1 LLVGRTAECQAID
14 RLLAKIRGGNGGALV
29 VIGEPGIGKTALLE
43 YALRQASDMR
53 ALSALGVEAE
63 AAVPYAGLHTLLRP
77 VLDGLGELPERQAR
91 AIRVA
96 LGQDEQG
103 ATDALAVY
111 SGVLALL
118 AEAAWQE
125 PLVVVVDDAH
135 WLDAET
141 VQAIGFAARRIAEES
156 IGILFG
162 ARSGEGF
169 ELRGVPELLVGGVD
183 AAAANALISRARPG
197 IPPEVARAV
206 RDEAAGN
213 PLALLELPRA
223 LEDSVLRGEKPIDGG
238 VSLSA
243 AIERAFLRRSERL
256 SEAGRQAM
264 LLAAAC
270 GENDLEIIGGIDAHL
285 AYGLD
290 EAQRVGL
297 LKQDRGRI
305 DFWHPLVRSAVY
317 SAATEATRR
326 AAHRMLANA
335 LADEQPA
342 RSAWHLVLSGCEADE
357 SVARALADAG
367 ETARRAGACSSA
379 ARLLDLAAAAT
390 PDDGRRA
397 LRLLRAGEAAWLSGN
412 PQRAKSLLDRSEQLT
427 EDATLAA
434 DIALARWWAATSLTD
449 SLQDL
454 FEPIVDRARDLPPA
468 DAHTAAR
475 ILATAWDWAWN
486 VLDIDRA
493 RRLADHAMAA
503 LAGDVTPADRELLT
517 ALAWQR
523 LADFRVEEALA
534 AARVVTE
541 QPGSA
546 PDLQVAFAAEVL
558 SAADEHDEARTALGV
573 AIGELSRLGHMPT
586 LSYSL
591 RTQATIELR
600 RGRLLEA
607 VKLAGE
613 AQALSDEGTASW
625 AGMADAEIAAVEA
638 VAGLAG
644 PCRAHAARA
653 SESFG
658 GGDQWSHAEGQAAIG
673 LLELGL
679 GNDDAARLALD
690 RAHEMLRPVGHPG
703 FVRYAADRIEV
714 LMRLG
719 DQDEAQTA
727 IADLRDRNQRAPL
740 PWATHVLARAE
751 MLTAPPEMLDTAY
764 ERVIASPVQSGFE
777 RARSSL
783 VYGERLRRAGRRID
797 AREHLR
803 TALDT
808 FETLG
813 SKPWERRA
821 QSELRA
827 SGLRLRKRDEGSG
840 DELTP
845 QELQVALVVAEGVTN
860 REAGA
865 RLFLSPKTIEVHL
878 SRAYRKLGVRTRT
891 ELAHALAVSPPAVE
905 PAPIQGRTL
914 AALLFTDIVGSTDR
928 AVAVGDRRWSALL
941 SRHNQATA
949 AAVER
954 AGGRV
959 IESTG
964 DGVLAGFETPS
975 SALRCAVA
983 IRRALRKLDI
993 DVRSAIHVGE
1003 LEQMPGGNVRGIMV
1017 HVAARALGQAA
1028 AGQIVVTKAV
1038 QETARGTAFLF
1049 KSRGEVVLR
1058 GIGPVELY
1066 DAEPAT

>member
-1 LLVGRTAECQAID
+1 MLVGRAAECRAID
-14 RLLAKIRGGNGGALV
+14 RLLADVRGGSGGALV
-29 VIGEPGIGKTALLE
+29 VIGEPGIGKSSLLE

-53 ALSALGVEAE
+53 ALRVLGVEAE

-77 VLDGLGELPERQAR
+77 VLNGLRELPERQAR

-96 LGQDEQG
+96 LGQDEEG

-169 ELRGVPELLVGGVD
+169 ELRGVPELVVGGID

-197 IPPEVARAV
+197 VPPEVARAV
-206 RDEAAGN
+206 REEAAGN

-223 LEDSVLRGEKPIDGG
+223 LEESVLSGERAIDGG

-243 AIERAFLRRSERL
+243 ALEHAFLRRSEQL
-256 SEAGRQAM
+256 TEAGREAL

-270 GENDLEIIGGIDAHL
+270 GEDDVEIIRGLGSRL
-285 AYGLD
+285 SEGLD
-290 EAQRVGL
+290 EAQRVAL
-297 LKQDRGRI
+297 LKQDRGRL

-317 SAATEATRR
+317 SGATEGARR
-326 AAHRMLANA
+326 AAHRA
-335 LADEQPA
+335 LAKALGGQQPG
-342 RSAWHLVLSGCEADE
+342 RGAWHLVLSGCEADE
-357 SVARALADAG
+357 SVARALAEAG

-379 ARLLDLAAAAT
+379 ARLFDRAAAAT
-390 PDDGRRA
+390 PDDERRA
-397 LRLLRAGEAAWLSGN
+397 FRLLRAGETAWLAGN
-412 PQRAKSLLDRSEQLT
+412 PQRALALLERGEQLT
-427 EDATLAA
+427 DDISLAA
-434 DIALARWWAATSLTD
+434 DIALARWWAATSLTK

-454 FEPIVDRARDLPPA
+454 FELLVDRAGELVASDP
-468 DAHTAAR
+468 HKAAR
-475 ILATAWDWAWN
+475 MLTTAWDWAFN
-486 VLDIDRA
+486 TLDVDRSRA
-493 RRLADHAMAA
+493 LADQAA
-503 LAGDVTPADRELLT
+503 AAVAGGLQATDRELLT
-517 ALAWQR
+517 AIAWQR
-523 LADFRVEEALA
+523 LADFRVDEALA
-534 AARVVTE
+534 AARMVTNDSTTP
-541 QPGSA
+541 PG
-546 PDLQVAFAAEVL
+546 LQVAFAAEVL
-558 SAADEHDEARTALGV
+558 SVADELDEARSALAG
-573 AIGELSRLGHMPT
+573 AIAELTRLGHMPT
-586 LSYSL
+586 LSWSL
-591 RTQATIELR
+591 GAQATVELR

-613 AQALSDEGTASW
+613 AQAVADEGIGSY
-625 AGMADAEIAAVEA
+625 AGWADAEIARVEA
-638 VAGLAG
+638 VVGLEG
-644 PCRAHAARA
+644 PCRAHVARA
-653 SESFG
+653 VESFG
-658 GGDQWSHAEGQAAIG
+658 GGDHWFPANGQAALG

-690 RAHEMLRPVGHPG
+690 RVHELLRPIGHPG
-703 FVRYAADRIEV
+703 FIRYVGDRIEV
-714 LMRLG
+714 LVRLG
-719 DQDEAQTA
+719 DEDEAQKA
-727 IADLRDRNQRAPL
+727 ITDLRERNQRARL
-740 PWATHVLARAE
+740 PWASHVLARAE
-751 MLTAPPEMLDTAY
+751 LLMSPPEMLDEAY
-764 ERVIASPVQSGFE
+764 ERVKASPVQSAFE

-783 VYGERLRRAGRRID
+783 AYGERLRRAGRRVE

-803 TALDT
+803 AALQT

-813 SKPWERRA
+813 AKPWERRA

-827 SGLRLRKRDEGSG
+827 SGLRVRKRDDASR

-845 QELQVALVVAEGVTN
+845 QELQVALVVAEGVTS

-865 RLFLSPKTIEVHL
+865 RLFLSPKTIEVNL
-878 SRAYRKLGVRTRT
+878 SRAYKKLGVRTRT
-891 ELAHALAVSPPAVE
+891 ELAHRLAVSPPVVE
-905 PAPIQGRTL
+905 PAPLQGRML
-914 AALLFTDIVGSTDR
+914 AAVLFTDIVGSTDR
-928 AVAVGDRRWSALL
+928 AVAVGDQQWSALL

-964 DGVLAGFETPS
+964 DGVLAAFETPS
-975 SALRCAVA
+975 SALRGAAA
-983 IRRALRKLDI
+983 IRRALRKLGI

-1003 LEQMPGGNVRGIMV
+1003 LEQMPDGNVRGIMV
-1017 HVAARALGQAA
+1017 HVAARALGEAA

-1038 QETARGTAFLF
+1038 QETARGTAFHF
-1049 KSRGEVVLR
+1049 KSRGEVNLR

-1066 DAEPAT
+1066 DAEPAS

>member
-1 LLVGRTAECQAID
+1 MVM
-14 RLLAKIRGGNGGALV
+14 
-29 VIGEPGIGKTALLE
+29 IGEPGIGKTALLE

-53 ALSALGVEAE
+53 ALYVLGVEAE

-77 VLDGLGELPERQAR
+77 VLDGLEDLPERQAR

-96 LGQDEQG
+96 LGQDEED

-111 SGVLALL
+111 GGVLALL

-141 VQAIGFAARRIAEES
+141 VQAIGFAARRISEES

-183 AAAANALISRARPG
+183 AAAASALISRARPG

-223 LEDSVLRGEKPIDGG
+223 LEKSVLTGDEPIDSG

-243 AIERAFLRRSERL
+243 AIERAFLQRSEQL
-256 SEAGRQAM
+256 SEGGREAL

-270 GENDLEIIGGIDAHL
+270 GEDDVEIIRGLDSRL
-285 AYGLD
+285 SRGLD
-290 EAQRVGL
+290 EAQRVAL

-317 SAATEATRR
+317 SGATEATRR
-326 AAHRMLANA
+326 AAHRALAKA

-357 SVARALADAG
+357 SVARALAEAG

-379 ARLLDLAAAAT
+379 ARLLDRAAAAT
-390 PDDGRRA
+390 PDDEPRA
-397 LRLLRAGEAAWLSGN
+397 HRLLRAGESAWLAGN
-412 PQRAKSLLDRSEQLT
+412 PQRALALLDRGERLT
-427 EDATLAA
+427 DDISLAA
-434 DIALARWWAATSLTD
+434 DIALARWWAGTSLTE
-449 SLQDL
+449 SLQEQ
-454 FEPIVDRARDLPPA
+454 FEPLVDRAGDLVASDP
-468 DAHTAAR
+468 HNAAR
-475 ILATAWDWAWN
+475 MLATAWDWAWN
-486 VLDIDRA
+486 TLDVDRS
-493 RRLADHAMAA
+493 RKLADQAA
-503 LAGDVTPADRELLT
+503 AAVVGGLQVTDRELLT
-517 ALAWQR
+517 AIAWQR

-534 AARVVTE
+534 AARMVTSH
-541 QPGSA
+541 PAAA

-558 SAADEHDEARTALGV
+558 SAADELDEARSALRV
-573 AIGELSRLGHMPT
+573 AIAELTRLGHMAT

-591 RTQATIELR
+591 GAQATIELR

-613 AQALSDEGTASW
+613 AQVLSDEGTASW
-625 AGMADAEIAAVEA
+625 AGWADAEIAGVEA
-638 VAGLAG
+638 VVGLEG
-644 PCRAHAARA
+644 PCRAHVARA
-653 SESFG
+653 VESLG
-658 GGDQWSHAEGQAAIG
+658 GGDHWTQADGQAALG

-690 RAHEMLRPVGHPG
+690 RVHELLHPVGHPG
-703 FVRYAADRIEV
+703 FIRYVADRIEV
-714 LMRLG
+714 LVRLG
-719 DQDEAQTA
+719 DQDEAQKA
-727 IADLRDRNQRAPL
+727 IADLSERNRRARL
-740 PWATHVLARAE
+740 PWASHALARAE
-751 MLTAPPEMLDTAY
+751 VLTSPPELLDEAY
-764 ERVIASPVQSGFE
+764 ECATAAPVQSAFE

-783 VYGERLRRAGRRID
+783 AYGERLRRAGRRVE

-803 TALDT
+803 AALET

-827 SGLRLRKRDEGSG
+827 SGLRSRKRDDASR

-878 SRAYRKLGVRTRT
+878 SRAFRKLGVRTRT
-891 ELAHALAVSPPAVE
+891 ELASRLAVSPPAVE

-914 AALLFTDIVGSTDR
+914 AAVLFTDIVGSTDR
-928 AVAVGDRRWSALL
+928 AVAVGDRQWSALL

-954 AGGRV
+954 AGGRM
-959 IESTG
+959 IEPTG

-1017 HVAARALGQAA
+1017 HLAARALGQAA

-1038 QETARGTAFLF
+1038 QETARGTGFRF
-1049 KSRGEVVLR
+1049 KSRGEVDLR
-1058 GIGPVELY
+1058 GIGPVELF